1 MPASDRPSY
10 DDSNR
15 REAEMATQHAITDA
29 QVGDWLEAHGVP
41 GKPSRRG
48 EIMEILGESGHEHY
62 RVRWDDRHE
71 SIVFPADGV
80 NVVGRAQPERAA
92 P

>member
-1 MPASDRPSY
+1 
-10 DDSNR
+10 
-15 REAEMATQHAITDA
+15 MATQHAITEA

-48 EIMEILGESGHEHY
+48 QIMEILGEAGHEHY
-62 RVRWDDRHE
+62 RVRWEDRHE

-80 NVVGRAQPERAA
+80 NLVAA
-92 P
+92 PA